1 MNWKY
6 WHRPSYWKW
15 WWGKRGRGI
24 KVLIAIVGAWAL
36 AVGGYLAA
44 NQATAGATTVERR
57 VTLVRTLPQG
67 TTTRVVTE
75 IGTVTESSKTDTQL
89 VTVMRAGR
97 EVVVEVPGDTITKT
111 TTVKG
116 PVREHTVTSTR
127 TRTQTQTQ
135 TNTQTVD
142 RPTTLTDTQTNTV
155 TQTETRDVP
164 GPTQTV
170 THTNTVTDTETVE
183 HTTTETTTETVTQ
196 TETVTE
202 TVTVEPPP
210 P

>member
-15 WWGKRGRGI
+15 WWGKRARGI

-116 PVREHTVTSTR
+116 PVREHTVTTTR
-127 TRTQTQTQ
+127 TKTQTQ

-142 RPTTLTDTQTNTV
+142 RPTTLTNTQTDTV
-155 TQTETRDVP
+155 TQTTTRDVP

-170 THTNTVTDTETVE
+170 TNTNTVTDTETVE